1 MLMVVVKMLSHP
13 APLESVK
20 NDPYVKSTQLFV
32 KRNVEDLGLGK
43 NVPFQANAGTREL
56 NAS

>member
-1 MLMVVVKMLSHP
+1 MVVVKMLSRP
-13 APLESVK
+13 TPLENVK
-20 NDPYVKSTQLFV
+20 NDNYVKSTQLFV
-32 KRNVEDLGLGK
+32 KRNAEDLGLGK